1 VKRERDKMNVGGTT
15 QRLAKI
21 EARPD
26 RLEIDL
32 SKTAL
37 IVVDM
42 QNAFAGR
49 GASPGTAAP
58 SITGDLIGR
67 VRSLI
72 EASRAV
78 GVKVVYLTMMK
89 DPKRKSK
96 SLISSVGDTRI
107 IEELTPLSEDVVIE
121 KSWYSGF
128 RETPLDSILKG
139 WRIEHLVFS
148 GVVTNV
154 CVESTLRDSY
164 FLDYLPILVSDATNN
179 AGPSLTQAATEWNVQ
194 ESFGWVTTTEHMI
207 RALSAR

>member
-1 VKRERDKMNVGGTT
+1 MNVGRATE
-15 QRLAKI
+15 RLVKI

-26 RLEIDL
+26 WVEIDL
-32 SKTAL
+32 FKTAL

-49 GASPGTAAP
+49 GGSSGPVGP

-67 VRSLI
+67 VKNLV
-72 EASRAV
+72 EASRAAA
-78 GVKVVYLTMMK
+78 VKVVYLTMMK

-96 SLISSVGDTRI
+96 SLISGVGDTRI
-107 IEELTPLSEDVVIE
+107 IEELTPLSGDIVIE

-128 RETPLDSILKG
+128 RETPLDSIL
-139 WRIEHLVFS
+139 RESHIEHLVFA

-179 AGPSLTQAATEWNVQ
+179 AGPSYTQQATEWNVQ

-207 RALSAR
+207 RALAGR

>member
-1 VKRERDKMNVGGTT
+1 MNVGRTT
-15 QRLAKI
+15 ERLVKI

-26 RLEIDL
+26 WVEIDL
-32 SKTAL
+32 LKTAL

-49 GASPGTAAP
+49 GGSSGPAAP
-58 SITGDLIGR
+58 SITGELIGR
-67 VRSLI
+67 VKGLI
-72 EASRAV
+72 EASRAA

-89 DPKRKSK
+89 DPERKSK

-107 IEELTPLSEDVVIE
+107 IEELTPSSGDIVIE

-128 RETPLDSILKG
+128 RETPLDSTL
-139 WRIEHLVFS
+139 RESRLEHLVFA

-179 AGPSLTQAATEWNVQ
+179 AGPSFTQAATEWNVQ
-194 ESFGWVTTTEHMI
+194 EPFGWVTTTEHVI
-207 RALSAR
+207 RALVGR